1 MKILSSALLSSALLS
16 KKEQCEIVDKIVA
29 NAVLAQ
35 EAIIKADLPVSQFT
49 HYIDKL
55 ISNTTDIVFAI
66 NGKEGIEKLKTLTK

>member
-1 MKILSSALLSSALLS
+1 MKILSSALLS

-49 HYIDKL
+49 DYIDKL

>member
-1 MKILSSALLSSALLS
+1 MKILS
-16 KKEQCEIVDKIVA
+16 KKEQQELVDKIIA

-35 EAIIKADLPVSQFT
+35 EAIIKADLLVNQFT
-49 HYIDKL
+49 DYIDKL